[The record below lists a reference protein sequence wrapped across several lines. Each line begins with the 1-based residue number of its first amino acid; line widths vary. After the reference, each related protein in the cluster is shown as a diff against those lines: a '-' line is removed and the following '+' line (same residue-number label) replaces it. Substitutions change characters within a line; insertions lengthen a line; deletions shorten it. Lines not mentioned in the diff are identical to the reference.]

1 MLSERMLL
9 MRLNSPVKAL
19 IGGVMMNDSEL
30 IELIKKSPD
39 EAFGEIIG
47 QYGSLV
53 YAIAANKLH
62 LCASSEDIEDCVSDI
77 FVEVFRNLSS
87 LSAEKGSLKA
97 FISTVA
103 KRSAIDAYRRIS
115 YRQRVTESI
124 DREGFAMPSSD
135 ENVEEAAVDR
145 VCSSNIRDII
155 MSLGEPDSSIIIH
168 QYYYNHTIR
177 ETAKALSMSVGA
189 VQQRSL
195 RARKRIEK
203 LLDEKG

>member
-1 MLSERMLL
+1 M
-9 MRLNSPVKAL
+9 

-30 IELIKKSPD
+30 IELIKSSPE
-39 EAFGEIIG
+39 EAYGKIIG

-62 LCASSEDIEDCVSDI
+62 SCASSEDIEDCVSDI
-77 FVEVFRNLSS
+77 FVEVFRSLES
-87 LSAEKGSLKA
+87 LSAQKGSLKG

-103 KRSAIDAYRRIS
+103 KRSAIDAFRRIS
-115 YRQRVTESI
+115 YRMKNTESI
-124 DREGFAMPSSD
+124 DRDDFQMPPSE
-135 ENVEEAAVDR
+135 ENVEEAAEKR
-145 VCSSNIRDII
+145 IRNRNIMAII

-195 RARKRIEK
+195 RARKRIAK

>member
-1 MLSERMLL
+1 
-9 MRLNSPVKAL
+9 
-19 IGGVMMNDSEL
+19 MNDTEITEL
-30 IELIKKSPD
+30 IESSPR
-39 EAFGEIIG
+39 EAFGKIIE

-77 FVEVFRNLSS
+77 FVEVFRNLDN
-87 LSAEKGSLKA
+87 LSADKGSLKA

-115 YRQRVTESI
+115 YRQSITDSI
-124 DREGFAMPSSD
+124 DREGFVMPSTG
-135 ENVEEAAVDR
+135 ENVEEAAVSKAYSHTVR
-145 VCSSNIRDII
+145 EAI

-177 ETAKALSMSVGA
+177 ETAKALAMSVGA